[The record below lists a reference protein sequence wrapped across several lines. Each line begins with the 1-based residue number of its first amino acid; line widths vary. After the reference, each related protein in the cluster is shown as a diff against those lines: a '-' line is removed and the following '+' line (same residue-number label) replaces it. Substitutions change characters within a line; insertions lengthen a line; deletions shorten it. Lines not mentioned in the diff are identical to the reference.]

1 MYTDFV
7 HLLFFV
13 TRATHVR
20 FKSFQ
25 FNWNHSHDML
35 CTICS
40 KLSATIFRI
49 LISCTLKM
57 EAAGASETLVTTY

>member
-7 HLLFFV
+7 DLPFFV
-13 TRATHVR
+13 TRATHVHVE
-20 FKSFQ
+20 SLE

-35 CTICS
+35 CIICS

-49 LISCTLKM
+49 LISCILKM
-57 EAAGASETLVTTY
+57 ETAGAYETLVTIY